1 LKASERALK
10 TKGLE
15 YKNKRET
22 ETHEKEFR
30 RRKGRGRGKRRKLQM
45 KLIPLN
51 QCIYTLVSLQIV

>member
-30 RRKGRGRGKRRKLQM
+30 RRKGRWRGKRRKLQM